1 MLHTLHFK
9 LWRCVHQS
17 RQRLLNRVLVCLQL
31 GSHFLTWWILTTG
44 QCDSHWRFPAVF
56 RWRSPSTSWK
66 SEQWTP
72 IQNTRWCAYVF
83 FFFFTAVRIFTAVWS
98 IIFDKL
104 SCPCTGCHRHR
115 QDHLLAETTDPG
127 PAGSHGQ
134 PHQLRPLPSLQ
145 QLHLCVSISEH
156 TCLRRRNYALCC
168 CVCVCLFVCVCVCVH
183 ACMRACVHAEEWRQ
197 VGRR

>member
-83 FFFFTAVRIFTAVWS
+83 FFFLLLLESSQRYEVSFSINCRVRVQVVIDT
-98 IIFDKL
+98 DKTTYSL
-104 SCPCTGCHRHR
+104 RLQT
-115 QDHLLAETTDPG
+115 QD
-127 PAGSHGQ
+127 
-134 PHQLRPLPSLQ
+134 QLD
-145 QLHLCVSISEH
+145 HMVNHI
-156 TCLRRRNYALCC
+156 NYALSR
-168 CVCVCLFVCVCVCVH
+168 VFNNSIY
-183 ACMRACVHAEEWRQ
+183 A
-197 VGRR
+197 